1 MVRRTNAAL
10 QHSVAYTM
18 YWQQSEMTMQKTMI
32 EQWKTIQDG
41 FSSALKEL
49 GEIQKRG
56 VEGLSTQHFEAIRR
70 YFDTVPPQAKALT
83 EAKDYGALLAAQSAV
98 VKAFG
103 EETAAYLGS
112 MRERVEDWGSELR
125 DWTARYLEESYK
137 LAGLKVS

>member
-1 MVRRTNAAL
+1 
-10 QHSVAYTM
+10 
-18 YWQQSEMTMQKTMI
+18 MQKTMI